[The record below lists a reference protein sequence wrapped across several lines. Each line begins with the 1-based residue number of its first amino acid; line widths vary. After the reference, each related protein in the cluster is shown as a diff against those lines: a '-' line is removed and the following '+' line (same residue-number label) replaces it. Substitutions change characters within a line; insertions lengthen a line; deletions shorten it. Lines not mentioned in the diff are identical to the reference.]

1 MTGEK
6 YFGFYW
12 TLPVPWAGFRKLPA
26 DIDAAAEQS
35 RTIRYQRDFVRRWV
49 QEEGGTLIDEK
60 AFLEVQADRASAHVT
75 PEIDRVIR
83 QCRAENAKIVLVD
96 FSQAFGWR
104 PHGPLWD
111 RLRQPGVR
119 FQALYP
125 EPKIIDGEEFDPV
138 EHFRS
143 WRHIEGAKIA
153 SKADKEQHLAEMID
167 ELKQDNLSLKE
178 RAEALNQ
185 RGATTPTGKLWTA
198 DNLRK
203 FIKSL

>member
-1 MTGEK
+1 MTDEK

-12 TLPVPWAGFRKLPA
+12 ALPVPWAGFRKLPA
-26 DIDAAAEQS
+26 EIDAAAAQS

-49 QEEGGTLIDEK
+49 KEEGRTLIDER

-83 QCRAENAKIVLVD
+83 KCRAENATIILVD

-125 EPKIIDGEEFDPV
+125 DPKILDGEEFDPV

-143 WRHIEGAKIA
+143 WRHIEAAKIDSEA
-153 SKADKEQHLAEMID
+153 AREKDVAHTISELTQEQSTFKDL
-167 ELKQDNLSLKE
+167 
-178 RAEALNQ
+178 AEALNQ
-185 RGATTPTGKLWTA
+185 RGVPTVNGKPWSVA
-198 DNLRK
+198 NLRK
-203 FIKSL
+203 FIKGL